1 MLLLKERAVKSVLR
15 LRHRLAALALICTVT
30 GAAGQSPTQQAT
42 KFYDDAQLRYERK
55 EFAAAA
61 VQLKNALQLDK
72 KMLSA
77 HLLLGKTLL
86 AGGELKAAEA
96 ALEEALKQGVNRAE
110 VGPYLGQV
118 YLLLGEPKKLLD
130 TITLTGIPESLQTEI
145 LVIRGTAFAMS
156 GNLAS
161 ASAAFAEARKLS
173 PTAADPMIAEAP
185 ILLRFGEYEK
195 ARAMATKATE
205 MAPGNAMAWYQLGTI
220 LHSMGDRNGALASFD
235 KALVVNPKL
244 VDATVSRAAVLISMG
259 KPAEAT
265 KILAQLKE
273 AKVVEPR
280 ASFLRATLENASGN
294 AKAAK
299 DEYTQ
304 AVNLIDSMAPGAR
317 GGSEP
322 LLLAGALSHR
332 ALGNFQ
338 KAREYL
344 DTLLARN
351 GKHFAGQV
359 LMASVLMDAKEVNRA
374 LPLLENLVRLAPNEP
389 QVLYMMGTAHMARR
403 QYAQASE
410 MFERAAGKTS
420 NNEVLREL
428 AFSQLGGGN
437 QAVGLAN
444 LEKAFAKNP
453 GDHRAGIELA
463 VYFARQG
470 NGARAIAIAD
480 SLVKLDPAN
489 TAMLNF
495 LANIKGRLGDKKGMR
510 STLQL
515 ALDKDPKFRP
525 SVMNMS
531 WLDMEEGR
539 LDDARKRLTAHLKD
553 KSDDPDVLFQMG
565 MLEQQAKRPAAALA
579 LWTKADGVQNLDPRA
594 GLARVDLM
602 IANNQADQAVVAAK
616 ALSGKYPE
624 AVVVFHALARASMAL
639 GDNTMARQALQDA
652 SRFARNDVGAL
663 LLTGRMQL
671 AVNQPDAAAYTANKV
686 LQAQADDLGALI
698 LLVEV
703 AGRRGDAAGVDAA
716 MKTLNAKHAGKPPVL
731 LTAGHVALSRRQ
743 FAQAIAA
750 YQSAFQQEPSGSLA
764 VALAQAHLGLKETDK
779 ALEVLQGWARKN
791 PADLGALRAQ
801 AEVQALAGKG
811 EAARASYNA
820 VLAANPDDPA
830 VLSSFALMLHRMND
844 PAALAM
850 AEKAMK
856 LAPQNAALA
865 ASYGSMLVNK
875 GDLENGVR
883 ILREARLRDPGNGS
897 VRWLLASALSK
908 AGKTAESKDE
918 LRAALASAA
927 PPAAGPEL
935 DQLKAA
941 VGL

>member
-1 MLLLKERAVKSVLR
+1 MNSVVLLCQ
-15 LRHRLAALALICTVT
+15 ALVIVASL
-30 GAAGQSPTQQAT
+30 GAISGAIAQSPTQQAA
-42 KFYDDAQLRYERK
+42 KFYDDAQARYERK

-72 KMLSA
+72 KLLSA

-130 TITLTGIPESLQTEI
+130 TVTLTGIPESLQTEI

-156 GNLAS
+156 GNLAA
-161 ASAAFAEARKLS
+161 ASAAFADARKLS
-173 PTAADPMIAEAP
+173 PTAADPLIAESP

-195 ARAMATKATE
+195 ARVMATKATE
-205 MAPGNAMAWYQLGTI
+205 MAPKNPMAWYQLGTI
-220 LHSMGDRNGALASFD
+220 QHSVGDRPGALASFD
-235 KALVVNPKL
+235 KALSLNPKL
-244 VDATVSRAAVLISMG
+244 VDATVSRASVLISTG
-259 KPAEAT
+259 KQAEAA
-265 KILAQLKE
+265 KILAQLKV

-280 ASFLRATLENASGN
+280 ASFLRATLEAANGN

-299 DEYTQ
+299 EEYAQ
-304 AVNLIDSMAPGAR
+304 AVNLIDTMAPGAR
-317 GGSEP
+317 SGSEP

-332 ALGNFQ
+332 ALGNLQ
-338 KAREYL
+338 KSREYL

-359 LMASVLMDAKEVNRA
+359 LMASVLMEAKELNRA
-374 LPLLENLVRLAPNEP
+374 LPLLENLMRLAPNEP
-389 QVLYMMGTAHMARR
+389 QVLYMMGSAYMAKK

-428 AFSQLGGGN
+428 AFSQFGSGN
-437 QAVGLAN
+437 STVGLAN
-444 LEKAFAKNP
+444 LEKAFAANP
-453 GDHRAGIELA
+453 RDYRAGIELA

-470 NGARAIAIAD
+470 NGARAVGIAE

-495 LANIKGRLGDKKGMR
+495 LGNIKGRLNDKKGMR
-510 STLQL
+510 ATFQL
-515 ALDKDPKFRP
+515 ALEKDPKFRP
-525 SVMNMS
+525 AIMNMS

-539 LDDARKRLTAHLKD
+539 LEDARKRLTDHLKD
-553 KSDDPDVLFQMG
+553 KPNDPDVLFQLG

-579 LWTKADGVQNLDPRA
+579 QWTKADSVQNMDPRP
-594 GLARVDLM
+594 GLAKVDLLL
-602 IANNQADQAVVAAK
+602 ANNQADQAAIAAK
-616 ALSGKYPE
+616 TLAGKYPE
-624 AVVVFHALARASMAL
+624 AVPVFHALARVGMAV
-639 GDNTMARQALQDA
+639 GDTAMARQALQDA
-652 SRFARNDVGAL
+652 SRFARNDVGAQL
-663 LLTGRMQL
+663 VTGRMQL
-671 AVNQPDAAAYTANKV
+671 AVNQPDAATSTANKV
-686 LQAQADDLGALI
+686 LQLQADDLGALI
-698 LLVEV
+698 LLVEA

-731 LTAGHVALSRRQ
+731 VTAGHVALSRRQ
-743 FAQAIAA
+743 YSQAIAS
-750 YQSAFQQEPSGSLA
+750 YQVAFQQEPSGPLA
-764 VALAQAHLGLKETDK
+764 IALAQAHLGQKEIDQ

-791 PADLGALRAQ
+791 PSDLVALRAQ
-801 AEVQALAGKG
+801 AEVQAHAGKG

-820 VLAANPDDPA
+820 VLAASPDDPG
-830 VLSSFALMLHRMND
+830 VLSSFAIMLHRMND

-850 AEKAMK
+850 AERAMK

-883 ILREARLRDPGNGS
+883 VLREARLRDPGNGG
-897 VRWLLASALSK
+897 VRWTLSAALAK
-908 AGKTAESKDE
+908 AGKKAEAKDE
-918 LRAALASAA
+918 LRAALASST
-927 PPAAGPEL
+927 PPQPGHEL
-935 DQLKAA
+935 NKVKSEL
-941 VGL
+941 GL